1 MTGLRGFGMRNAEVR
16 GAGEDYGDADED
28 RE

>member
-1 MTGLRGFGMRNAEVR
+1 MRNAEVR